1 MALAQMQRQLQTL
14 YDVSL
19 EHSVE
24 DYLVTDRAFLD
35 AVSRESRGRDTP
47 ERLLFAESGGELL
60 VSLYLDRDLVDGLA
74 TSDPYT
80 RLDAANL
87 KEFCTALEGVSHFVY
102 LLFNAT
108 HQRPVSRL
116 ELELQAEVDKFFAV
130 WMLSATQGRA
140 LDVESLSAW
149 LFDRCR
155 FDPALGDGERD
166 RYETANRLARAFCKR
181 LHEVLESDGGE
192 VSLYP
197 ELRRFYRMRHFEKIG
212 SAMHGAAMRAP

>member
-1 MALAQMQRQLQTL
+1 M
-14 YDVSL
+14 
-19 EHSVE
+19 
-24 DYLVTDRAFLD
+24 
-35 AVSRESRGRDTP
+35 
-47 ERLLFAESGGELL
+47 
-60 VSLYLDRDLVDGLA
+60 SLYLDRDLVDGLA

-166 RYETANRLARAFCKR
+166 RYETANRLGAGVLQAPARGPRNRTAARSRCTR
-181 LHEVLESDGGE
+181 NSGASIACVTSRRSAAPCTAPRCAPLTLGVLS
-192 VSLYP
+192 
-197 ELRRFYRMRHFEKIG
+197 RK
-212 SAMHGAAMRAP
+212 